1 MLLSV
6 FWKQW
11 WTEKMQAA
19 VLKAEG
25 GCVAKA
31 ERAKWREVMRRTHV
45 RQKLEFNEAMGRV
58 AREVNAGEWWRVVQ
72 EVDAE
77 VERDHYMTYMQE
89 VRTWEDEVEEEV
101 REQWETVSKRR
112 RLWWWQ
118 AAAEA
123 GLGVD
128 GVVASVPELAL
139 VKLEVA
145 RLKEEVEEEWLQ
157 ARLKEE
163 VEEAARL
170 QEAAM
175 LEKEA
180 TGGGDAG
187 EWLQE
192 AARLQEAANNT
203 SIARASGEQPLR
215 DSTSIDNTSARPR

>member
-1 MLLSV
+1 
-6 FWKQW
+6 
-11 WTEKMQAA
+11 MQAA
-19 VLKAEG
+19 VFKAEG

-58 AREVNAGEWWRVVQ
+58 AKEVNAGEWWRVVQ

-112 RLWWWQ
+112 RLWFWE

-123 GLGVD
+123 GVGVD
-128 GVVASVPELAL
+128 SVVASVPELKL

-145 RLKEEVEEEWLQ
+145 RLKEEVEEFWLQ
-157 ARLKEE
+157 EAARLKE
-163 VEEAARL
+163 AAR
-170 QEAAM
+170 

-192 AARLQEAANNT
+192 AARLQEAAKNT